1 MQLLH
6 LLKNHNENIRKAFFF
21 LNLYSDQL
29 MQISRAA
36 SVFKTEFKS
45 KLSVFSWT
53 VLVLKGGGFFSFFS
67 FFLISG
73 VESHP
78 VSCA

>member
-1 MQLLH
+1 
-6 LLKNHNENIRKAFFF
+6 
-21 LNLYSDQL
+21 

-53 VLVLKGGGFFSFFS
+53 VLVLKGGGGGFFSFFS
-67 FFLISG
+67 FF
-73 VESHP
+73 
-78 VSCA
+78 